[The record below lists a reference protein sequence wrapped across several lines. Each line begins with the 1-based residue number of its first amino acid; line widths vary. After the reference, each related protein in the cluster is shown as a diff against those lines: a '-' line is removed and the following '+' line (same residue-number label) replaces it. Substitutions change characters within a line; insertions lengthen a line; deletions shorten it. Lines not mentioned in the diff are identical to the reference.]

1 MYSENLSVSEVKAN
15 LFDKRTVV
23 ELNENQMVMI
33 DGGTLEIAIGTAIL
47 GTAVIT
53 ILISVTGL
61 PAGGGGGGVSGGGG
75 NNRYEKNT
83 YRQV

>member
-33 DGGTLEIAIGTAIL
+33 DGGTLEIAIATAVL

-53 ILISVTGL
+53 ILISVAGL
-61 PAGGGGGGVSGGGG
+61 PPSGGGGVSGGGG